1 MKIITR
7 LFYGLMLLL
16 LCPFH
21 QAAQHKDTTIY
32 INTRAIDIQYPQ
44 GKAKGTILM
53 LPGWNFS
60 RKKTC
65 EQSNFC
71 SKATKAGFLLI
82 CPEMGK
88 SLYASAVYPES
99 RKDWTGYPQLHF
111 ITDTLEPY
119 LQKQFNLLRPGQKNF
134 IYGISTGA
142 RGGALILEHSDSL
155 FCGAAL
161 LSGDY
166 EQTLDPKDNLM
177 NGYYGSI
184 DQFKSRWEGEDNP
197 CRHTDKI
204 KASLYLGHGMKDEVV
219 SYKQSLAFEAALMKH
234 HVKYVFV
241 TPELAGHN
249 YAFWGTETEAVLRF
263 FEKKL

>member
-1 MKIITR
+1 MKNTALTF
-7 LFYGLMLLL
+7 LFFSLSI
-16 LCPFH
+16 FTIR
-21 QAAQHKDTTIY
+21 AQRDTTVY
-32 INTRAIDIQYPQ
+32 IHTRAVDILYPE
-44 GKAKGTILM
+44 GRAKGTILM

-71 SKATKAGFLLI
+71 TQAVKAGFVLI

-99 RKDWTGYPQLHF
+99 RKEWAGYPQLHF

-119 LQKQFNLLRPGQKNF
+119 LQKQFNLLKKGQKNF

-155 FCGAAL
+155 FCAAAL

-166 EQTLDPKDNLM
+166 DQLLDPKDNLM
-177 NGYYGSI
+177 NGYYGSST
-184 DQFKSRWEGEDNP
+184 QFKSRWEGEDNP
-197 CRHTDKI
+197 CKQADKI
-204 KASLYLGHGMKDEVV
+204 KASVYLGHGRKDAVV
-219 SYKQSLAFEAALMKH
+219 AYLQTLVFYEALQKYN
-234 HVKYVFV
+234 VKRKLG
-241 TPELAGHN
+241 TQEEAGHT
-249 YAFWGTETEAVLRF
+249 YAFWGSQTEEVLNY
-263 FEKKL
+263 FEEKL